1 MQVFPSAQYYKR
13 AGFPLKKICQY
24 AAARGFTD
32 VLVANEDRKS
42 VNGLLLIHL
51 PGGPTAHFRLSKLV
65 LSKDIKVGAHIL
77 FRPLKFCGI
86 SLECM
91 HAHRPAGVS
100 RTAASTAGNQ
110 SRHFRC
116 RLQGHGR
123 ATSHKPE
130 LILSGFG
137 TRLGHR
143 ISRVFAA
150 LFAQVTSRNSAG
162 RGCSWRSAE
171 QCSILRSPIWNE
183 AVCDCMCRSVCRIQ
197 HTGGGGWSPSTISGT
212 SYSSGEIQQGRCC
225 TDLQTPRNAGW
236 PQMLCSP
243 G

>member
-1 MQVFPSAQYYKR
+1 VQVFPSAQYYKR

-65 LSKDIKVGAHIL
+65 LSKDIKVGVA
-77 FRPLKFCGI
+77 FALKYHLAECDV
-86 SLECM
+86 SLGCM
-91 HAHRPAGVS
+91 HALRPAG
-100 RTAASTAGNQ
+100 AQ
-110 SRHFRC
+110 SSQPIRNKLVMPL
-116 RLQGHGR
+116 LQGHGR

-130 LILSGFG
+130 MILSGFG

-150 LFAQVTSRNSAG
+150 LFAQA
-162 RGCSWRSAE
+162 
-171 QCSILRSPIWNE
+171 SP
-183 AVCDCMCRSVCRIQ
+183 
-197 HTGGGGWSPSTISGT
+197 
-212 SYSSGEIQQGRCC
+212 
-225 TDLQTPRNAGW
+225 QTPRSTVQTNFDSCVMP
-236 PQMLCSP
+236 PQLGKVQSRTCCDGHVSRRLQDP
-243 G
+243 AYRGRRVVTFHNQRDFIFFR